1 MQSRS
6 SLLKKTSFG
15 SALLFVAAVAFGPA
29 AQAADYPH
37 PYAHDASQANGSAWW
52 RTDVIGGTPHIK
64 IVLSEQRAYFYLGG
78 RLAGMSP
85 VSTGKAGYRTP
96 TGSFRVSEKKVDHRS
111 NLYGHYVNRSG
122 YVLRSSVDVRK
133 HRKPA
138 GAIFRGASMDYMMR
152 FNGAYTM
159 HAGRVPGHP
168 DSHGCIRLP
177 WHMAKIF
184 FRHAPVGTKVT
195 IVN

>member
-6 SLLKKTSFG
+6 LLKKFPIG
-15 SALLFVAAVAFGPA
+15 SALLLAAA
-29 AQAADYPH
+29 ASFSPLSQAADYPY
-37 PYAHDASQANGSAWW
+37 PYMQHDSMNNGSAYW

-64 IVLSEQRAYFYLGG
+64 IDLSEQRAYFFKGG
-78 RLAGMSP
+78 RLAGVSP
-85 VSTGKAGYRTP
+85 VSTGMAGYRTP
-96 TGSFRVSEKKVDHRS
+96 TGSFRVSEKNPNHRS
-111 NLYGHYVNRSG
+111 NLYGHYVDRSG
-122 YVLRSSVDVRK
+122 YVLRSSVDVRRD
-133 HRKPA
+133 RKPV

-152 FNGAYTM
+152 VNGAVTM

-184 FRHAPVGTKVT
+184 YANAPAGTRVT
-195 IVN
+195 IVP